1 MNQTCTPNIYVVEL
15 IINTIVHIAILFLI
29 LGLFFRFYVA
39 GVIKSSLENEL
50 DHLIHE
56 NIGNKLNEN
65 LSESQKATLKQVASS
80 GALDRINKYYDK
92 PDKTVKTHNDCL
104 FRDMFTIT
112 SLLFVFATTIII
124 VSYLLCDKVNVKHML
139 LENTIIFAG
148 VGLVEF
154 LFFKMVAT
162 KYIPAPPSLM
172 ATSIMDNLKK
182 SLSV

>member
-1 MNQTCTPNIYVVEL
+1 
-15 IINTIVHIAILFLI
+15 
-29 LGLFFRFYVA
+29 
-39 GVIKSSLENEL
+39 
-50 DHLIHE
+50 
-56 NIGNKLNEN
+56 
-65 LSESQKATLKQVASS
+65 
-80 GALDRINKYYDK
+80 
-92 PDKTVKTHNDCL
+92 
-104 FRDMFTIT
+104 
-112 SLLFVFATTIII
+112 
-124 VSYLLCDKVNVKHML
+124 ML